1 MRSQEI
7 QQSLEKLKAT
17 SGDVEAAALV
27 SQEGFIIA
35 SVLSENLDEER
46 VAALSAAFQGLA
58 ERCAEELG
66 KGRPR
71 QFFLQADLGYIV
83 VMEVTQDA
91 CLTVLSSRFGKP
103 GMLLLDMKRGA
114 QELRSLL

>member
-7 QQSLEKLKAT
+7 QQALEQIKAAST
-17 SGDVEAAALV
+17 DIEAAAMV

-35 SVLSENLDEER
+35 SVLTENLDEER

-58 ERCAEELG
+58 ERSAEELG
-66 KGRPR
+66 KGKPR

-83 VMEVTQDA
+83 VMEVTKEA
-91 CLTVLSSRFGKP
+91 FLTVLSSRFGKP
-103 GMLLLDMKRGA
+103 GMLLLDMRKCADRVRA
-114 QELRSLL
+114 LL

>member
-7 QQSLEKLKAT
+7 QESLEKLKTT
-17 SGDVEAAALV
+17 SSDIEAAALV

-66 KGRPR
+66 KGKPR

-91 CLTVLSSRFGKP
+91 SLTVLSSRFGKP

-114 QELRSLL
+114 QQLRSLL

>member
-7 QQSLEKLKAT
+7 QQALEKLKAK
-17 SGDVEAAALV
+17 SSDIEAAALV

-46 VAALSAAFQGLA
+46 VAALTAAFQGLA
-58 ERCAEELG
+58 DRSAEELG
-66 KGRPR
+66 KGKPR

-83 VMEVTQDA
+83 VMEVSQDA

-103 GMLLLDMKRGA
+103 GMLLLDMRRGA
-114 QELRSLL
+114 EQLRALL

>member
-1 MRSQEI
+1 MQTQEI
-7 QQSLEKLKAT
+7 QQSLEKLKDT
-17 SGDVEAAALV
+17 SSDIEAAALV

-66 KGRPR
+66 KGKPR

-114 QELRSLL
+114 QQLRSLL

>member
-7 QQSLEKLKAT
+7 QQALEKLKAT
-17 SGDVEAAALV
+17 SNDIEAAALV

-35 SVLSENLDEER
+35 SVLSENLGEES
-46 VAALSAAFQGLA
+46 VAALTASFQGLA
-58 ERCAEELG
+58 ERSAEELG

-83 VMEVTQDA
+83 VMEVTKDA
-91 CLTVLSSRFGKP
+91 FLTVLSNRFGKP
-103 GMLLLDMKRGA
+103 GMLLLDMRRGA
-114 QELRSLL
+114 EQVRSLL

>member
-7 QQSLEKLKAT
+7 QQTLEKLKA
-17 SGDVEAAALV
+17 SSADIEAAALV

-46 VAALSAAFQGLA
+46 VAALTAAFQGLA
-58 ERCAEELG
+58 ERCGEELG
-66 KGRPR
+66 KGKPR

-103 GMLLLDMKRGA
+103 GMLLLDMRRGA
-114 QELRSLL
+114 EQVRALL